1 MIVTLLDNK
10 GMKKIISRYG
20 EFIRFGIVGIM
31 ATGIHYGVYLLLNCI
46 MVSWLAYSLG
56 YVVSF
61 LCNFY
66 LSSIFTFN
74 SKASVRKGIGFG
86 VSHGINY
93 LLHITLLSIF
103 LRFGMAE
110 NIAPIPVFI
119 IVVPINFLLVRFVF
133 KSGKI

>member
-1 MIVTLLDNK
+1 
-10 GMKKIISRYG
+10 MKKIISRYG

-46 MVSWLAYSLG
+46 MVPWLAYSLG

-66 LSSIFTFN
+66 LSSIFTFK
-74 SKASVRKGIGFG
+74 SKASVKKGIGFG

-103 LRFGMAE
+103 LRLGIAE

-119 IVVPINFLLVRFVF
+119 IVIPINFLLVRFVF